1 MQTSVWELSRVGRQR
16 LRPLTTP
23 TSLDLVDGV
32 LLDEAT
38 DDGLR
43 GASFFTARRLSK
55 PFSRGEWA
63 GLPLGE
69 AGSCGRCAD
78 HT

>member
-1 MQTSVWELSRVGRQR
+1 MGGGA
-16 LRPLTTP
+16 LTTLI
-23 TSLDLVDGV
+23 SLDLVDGV

-43 GASFFTARRLSK
+43 GASFFTARRLST

-63 GLPLGE
+63 GLPLGDE
-69 AGSCGRCAD
+69 GSCGGCAD
-78 HT
+78 QT